1 MKKFFKLVCCT
12 LLITLFISCGSSDES
27 IVKKYLPGSYS
38 RVHKKDSEIGFG
50 YLKELNIK
58 HLKGNEYRISC
69 VGNDSTSGYIN
80 GPSKTEIKTPD
91 VFDFEI
97 SSITLNQK
105 SDSISKYYIKGFVT
119 NVIENG
125 TTYSFANKGINYTGS
140 ITLII
145 GKNEVQALVAGNSI
159 PAVRKK

>member
-12 LLITLFISCGSSDES
+12 LLATLFISCGSSDES
-27 IVKKYLPGSYS
+27 IVKKYLPGTYTQKQDLKSN
-38 RVHKKDSEIGFG
+38 FG
-50 YLKELNIK
+50 YYTEYSVK

-69 VGNDSTSGYIN
+69 VSNDTVYRNNDGSI
-80 GPSKTEIKTPD
+80 KERIEKTPD

-125 TTYSFANKGINYTGS
+125 TTYSSANKGINNTGA
-140 ITLII
+140 ITLTI
-145 GKNEVQALVAGNSI
+145 GKNEVQVLVAGESI
-159 PAVRKK
+159 PVVRKK

>member
-27 IVKKYLPGSYS
+27 IVKKYLPGNYKINSETGS
-38 RVHKKDSEIGFG
+38 RYF
-50 YLKELNIK
+50 KELNIK

-69 VGNDSTSGYIN
+69 IGNDSISGYIN
-80 GPSKTEIKTPD
+80 GPSKTIVETPD
-91 VFDFEI
+91 IFDFEI

-119 NVIENG
+119 NVLENG
-125 TTYSFANKGINYTGS
+125 STISYADNGINYSGAIILT
-140 ITLII
+140 I
-145 GKNEVQALVAGNSI
+145 GKNEVQALITGKTI
-159 PAVRKK
+159 PAIRKK

>member
-1 MKKFFKLVCCT
+1 MKLKN
-12 LLITLFISCGSSDES
+12 LLIGTFTILSLIGCSGSDES
-27 IVKKYLPGSYS
+27 TVKKYLPGNYTI
-38 RVHKKDSEIGFG
+38 VHKKDSEIGFG
-50 YLKELNIK
+50 YLKELDIK

-80 GPSKTEIKTPD
+80 GPSKTIVKTPD
-91 VFDFEI
+91 IFDFEI

-105 SDSISKYYIKGFVT
+105 SDSVSKYYIKGFVT

-125 TTYSFANKGINYTGS
+125 TTYSFANKGVNYTGS
-140 ITLII
+140 IILTI